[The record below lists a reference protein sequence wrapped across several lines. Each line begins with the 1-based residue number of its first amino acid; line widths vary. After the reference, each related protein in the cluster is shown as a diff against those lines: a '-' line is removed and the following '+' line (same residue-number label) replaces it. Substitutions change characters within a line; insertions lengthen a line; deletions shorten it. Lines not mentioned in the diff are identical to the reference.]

1 LGVVSRLILVRVWGC
16 VSRIVLVEDIL
27 RRLTRE
33 EVSKK
38 NVRFEREVRFEKEV
52 RVQRVLCLGM
62 FGFPVAFFWEWFG
75 KGI

>member
-1 LGVVSRLILVRVWGC
+1 MVSRLILVRVWGC

-33 EVSKK
+33 EVSKR
-38 NVRFEREVRFEKEV
+38 NVRFDREVMVE
-52 RVQRVLCLGM
+52 RVLCLGM
-62 FGFPVAFFWEWFG
+62 FGFPVARDAFFWEWFG